1 MEPKQDSGRPGHLR
15 HCLQVIF
22 DGGTYSRGPARLL
35 AAEDAAH
42 ASAAAARR
50 ERLERQLDLPLVSAL
65 DRLNA
70 ANSVHVMSAD
80 EGLWCSA

>member
-1 MEPKQDSGRPGHLR
+1 MCCSCGKAHAVEGSADAGGQVISR

-50 ERLERQLDLPLVSAL
+50 ERLERQLDLPLVGCPG
-65 DRLNA
+65 
-70 ANSVHVMSAD
+70 V
-80 EGLWCSA
+80 G